1 MTKLVFI
8 GQLAKEQLNVIFF
21 YSLVQKYF
29 DIIFVPPMNCK
40 KKKKATQFW
49 SNWSDIKFSDFDSNL
64 RVKNQVQV

>member
-21 YSLVQKYF
+21 YSLVHKYF

-40 KKKKATQFW
+40 KKKKKRLNFGLI
-49 SNWSDIKFSDFDSNL
+49 DPI
-64 RVKNQVQV
+64 